1 MKKSILTAIAISA
14 TALFTSC
21 VHIPGG
27 TNLGSVAKEK
37 GMKNITTGDGTF
49 ENYTATGYHT
59 STEIG
64 LAFGFPGVAKFSEV
78 YPKQSNEEQ
87 IAKLAD
93 SAKADGADAM
103 INVSAPKEAYLGIPF
118 IFFGLYIDTAEGT
131 GIKTKK

>member
-27 TNLGSVAKEK
+27 TNLGSVAKDK

-49 ENYTATGYHT
+49 ENYKATGFHT

-64 LAFGFPGVAKFSEV
+64 LGFGIPGIGKFAEV
-78 YPKQSNEEQ
+78 YPKQTNEEQ
-87 IAKLAD
+87 VGKLAD
-93 SAKADGADAM
+93 SAKADGANAM
-103 INVSAPKEAYLGIPF
+103 INVSAPKETYLGIPF
-118 IFFGLYIDTAEGT
+118 IFFGIYLDTAEGT
-131 GIKTKK
+131 GIKTSK